1 MAGLSALYPAVPG
14 LVAAR
19 GQAERSRA
27 AAAHDDGERSGSG
40 SLWSPLGTGV
50 SRSCVVVSGH
60 LDPRLRS
67 RIRCRRVARWRGYQ
81 MMTGYRRPG
90 CSRPG
95 LILRAPRAPGTP
107 SENTLWPSAITELIR
122 VRVTCARSRLMA
134 GFSPPGPPPARRWAR
149 VRCWPRGATL
159 QTNEASA
166 GALPAEGTSSSQ
178 TPLRAASHRPLER
191 PGASRS
197 GPSGRPSPRMPTPS
211 PFGPSEILPTSHPT
225 RANRRHEKSPRGQ
238 SSAAVSLAGF
248 AAIDWLLHLQ
258 PDGRPQ
264 IKMFCVCPSSSATN
278 QLPRA
283 VSERS
288 WSAQP
293 MSVFGMIGT
302 SDLSIA
308 PSAAL

>member
-1 MAGLSALYPAVPG
+1 
-14 LVAAR
+14 
-19 GQAERSRA
+19 
-27 AAAHDDGERSGSG
+27 
-40 SLWSPLGTGV
+40 
-50 SRSCVVVSGH
+50 
-60 LDPRLRS
+60 
-67 RIRCRRVARWRGYQ
+67 

-90 CSRPG
+90 CSRSG

-122 VRVTCARSRLMA
+122 VRVTCARSPLMA
-134 GFSPPGPPPARRWAR
+134 GFSPPGPPPGSPLGPCSLLAARSHSPDKRSVGRRPTTGGHVIISNA
-149 VRCWPRGATL
+149 ATSCIAP
-159 QTNEASA
+159 ASR
-166 GALPAEGTSSSQ
+166 T
-178 TPLRAASHRPLER
+178 TR
-191 PGASRS
+191 ASRS

-225 RANRRHEKSPRGQ
+225 KANRRHEKSPRRQ
-238 SSAAVSLAGF
+238 SSAAVPLAGF

-302 SDLSIA
+302 SDLSSA
-308 PSAAL
+308 PSTAL